1 MDYTYFKV
9 LDTDNNIVF
18 ECVNDDIYSQ
28 VYYNDTW
35 WKLLD
40 LTTHFL
46 DNKFTIKA
54 VGFTTEELNC
64 WIMQRNES
72 N

>member
-18 ECVNDDIYSQ
+18 ECVNKDIYSQ
-28 VYYNDTW
+28 VYYNDTC

-40 LTTHFL
+40 LTTYFL
-46 DNKFTIKA
+46 DNKFIIKA
-54 VGFTTEELNC
+54 VGFTTKELNG
-64 WIMQRNES
+64 WLMQRNES

>member
-46 DNKFTIKA
+46 DNKFQIVREQPK
-54 VGFTTEELNC
+54 LDPYHL
-64 WIMQRNES
+64 R
-72 N
+72 